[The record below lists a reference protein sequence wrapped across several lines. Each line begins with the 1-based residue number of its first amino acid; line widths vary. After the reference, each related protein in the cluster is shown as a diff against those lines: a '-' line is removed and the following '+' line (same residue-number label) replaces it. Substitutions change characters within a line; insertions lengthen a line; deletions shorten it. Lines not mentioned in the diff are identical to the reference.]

1 MDGAKR
7 RSLKLKTPRD
17 IQKAL
22 SRVANMVINNEID
35 VKTANSITLI
45 CNAILGSIR
54 SDEQDKKIRELQE
67 LLENIQDDKKV

>member
-1 MDGAKR
+1 MDGTKR